1 MRYVIY
7 AFVFGRTPELSRAEL
22 FHLLEVWG
30 FAYTKTASDEGF
42 ELLNFTADP
51 SPVFERLGGTVK
63 VVRIQDEPD
72 LAGLPEGKVSFGVSF
87 YGGGSAWA
95 RRNLEI
101 GFKQD
106 LRDLGRNARFVHGE
120 GLALSSG
127 TVTREQLQEKG
138 FEWSRFHVNGR
149 AYEGVTVWVQPI
161 DAWAARDQKR
171 PYRDARV
178 GMLPPKLARI
188 IVNLAATS
196 KPGEASGPV
205 YDPFCGTG
213 TVLQETLLSG
223 YEAAG
228 ADSEPRMVDYTTK
241 NILWLQN
248 ASENLPKLTEVA
260 VRDAREA
267 PGYPL
272 EAVASEGYLG
282 PARETLP
289 TREEL
294 KRLDAELRELHEG
307 VFEAFQSVLEP
318 GKRLVVCF
326 PYFETGRLP
335 FVDSKAPAGYNLVGS
350 YDYRRDEQIV
360 GRQITIYERA

>member
-22 FHLLEVWG
+22 FHLLSVWG
-30 FAYTKTASDEGF
+30 FEYAKTASSEGF
-42 ELLNFTADP
+42 ELLNFASDP
-51 SPVFERLGGTVK
+51 SPVFDRLGGTVK
-63 VVRIQDEPD
+63 VVRAQEEPD

-87 YGGGSAWA
+87 YGGGSAKA
-95 RRNLEI
+95 KRNLEI
-101 GFKQD
+101 ALKQE

-120 GLALSSG
+120 ALALSSG

-138 FEWSRFHVNGR
+138 FEWNRFHVNGR

-161 DAWAARDQKR
+161 EAWAARDQKR

-196 KPGEASGPV
+196 PPDDASGPV

-213 TVLQETLLSG
+213 TILQETLLCG

-228 ADSEPRMVDYTTK
+228 GDTDPRMVDYTTK
-241 NILWLQN
+241 NMEWLQN
-248 ASENLPKLTEVA
+248 ASERLPKLREVV

-267 PGYPL
+267 PGYAL
-272 EAVASEGYLG
+272 EAVATEGYLG
-282 PARETLP
+282 PARETIP
-289 TREEL
+289 TPE
-294 KRLDAELRELHEG
+294 ELHELDSELGGLYQG

-318 GKRLVVCF
+318 PKRLVACF
-326 PYFETGRLP
+326 PFFEAGRLP
-335 FVDSKAPAGYNLVGS
+335 FVDSWLPAGYNLVGS